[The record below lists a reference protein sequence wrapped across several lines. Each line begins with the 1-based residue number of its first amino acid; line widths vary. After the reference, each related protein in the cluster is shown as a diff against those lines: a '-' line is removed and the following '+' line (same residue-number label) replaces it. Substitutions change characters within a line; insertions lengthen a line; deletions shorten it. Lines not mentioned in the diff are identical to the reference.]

1 MAHSCEIPNVSMLMP
16 VLHPIPRRTAWMV
29 LQLIGGADESAL
41 DDGIIAMYALWII
54 GLGLASNSVF

>member
-16 VLHPIPRRTAWMV
+16 VLHPMPYRTAWIV
-29 LQLIGGADESAL
+29 LHLIGGTHESAL
-41 DDGIIAMYALWII
+41 DDSIITMHVLWMI